1 MKNYKY
7 IVIILTIVLLSL
19 KGQAQGYLTPYGER
33 KIGESVPDFAL
44 KVLGNEQGVKLSDYR
59 GKSIILE
66 FWSIVCGSCIKKIPF
81 LDSVQHEFG
90 DNLQI
95 LLVNIK
101 YLNQSVEKIVE
112 IINRVSKQY
121 QTKISLPVVLAEV
134 YDKSAS
140 IHDYFRSSKV
150 TVVPHFVWINKKG
163 VLAAIT
169 GPNEVTRENIEFFI
183 REDKIVLPIKDDEKL
198 MHPSV
203 PIKIAKKN
211 SLKFH

>member
-1 MKNYKY
+1 MKNCTYLVS
-7 IVIILTIVLLSL
+7 IFIIVLLSL

-44 KVLGNEQGVKLSDYR
+44 KVLGNERGVKLSDYR
-59 GKSIILE
+59 GKNIILE
-66 FWSIVCGSCIKKIPF
+66 FWSITCGSCIKKFPF
-81 LDSVQHEFG
+81 LDSVQHELG

-112 IINRVSKQY
+112 VINRVSKQY
-121 QTKISLPVVLAEV
+121 QTKIILPVVLADV

-140 IHDYFRSSKV
+140 IHDYFRSSKL

-169 GPNEVTRENIEFFI
+169 GPNEVTRENIDFFI
-183 REDKIVLPIKDDEKL
+183 REDKIELPIKDDEKL
-198 MHPSV
+198 MHPS
-203 PIKIAKKN
+203 ISIKN
-211 SLKFH
+211 SKRE